1 MAFPNVMYNLNK
13 SPHNPRIFCGGFV
26 QLISGSNNF
35 TRILK
40 LDWAVKIKS
49 CYQLLIARLKR
60 LVAAKLS
67 ADTHTIDGP
76 AGVSMT

>member
-13 SPHNPRIFCGGFV
+13 SSHNPRIFCGGFV

-40 LDWAVKIKS
+40 FDWAVKIKK
-49 CYQLLIARLKR
+49 LL
-60 LVAAKLS
+60 S
-67 ADTHTIDGP
+67 TFN
-76 AGVSMT
+76 S